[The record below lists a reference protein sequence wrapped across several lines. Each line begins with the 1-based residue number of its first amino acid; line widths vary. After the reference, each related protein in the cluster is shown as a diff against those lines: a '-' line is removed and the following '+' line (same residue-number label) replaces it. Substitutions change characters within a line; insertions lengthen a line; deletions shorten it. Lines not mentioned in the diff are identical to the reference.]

1 MMGDYEDVLGA
12 AVAVAALEDRIREL
26 RARLASP
33 PAQPNAVLT
42 PPLSDRRDH
51 VDGPESASLQIVVF
65 GAYGTPASRALGQLL
80 DRLRAARP
88 AELRIAWRHLPDP
101 DAHPRATALALAA
114 EAAASDARFW
124 SMSRELLALRHYD
137 LAGVQHAARRAD
149 VDFDRLLSVM
159 RAGVGAD
166 RVVDDVASGLASSV
180 VHAPTLFIN
189 GERFNGE
196 LDAEAVWAAVQAA
209 VLA

>member
-12 AVAVAALEDRIREL
+12 AVAVAALEDRIRAL
-26 RARLASP
+26 RSRLTPP
-33 PAQPNAVLT
+33 PAHRGAGLS

-51 VDGPESASLQIVVF
+51 VAGPESARLEIVVF

-80 DRLRAARP
+80 ERLRAARP
-88 AELRIAWRHLPDP
+88 GALRIAWRHLPAP

-114 EAAASDARFW
+114 EAAATEARFW

-137 LAGVQHAARRAD
+137 LVGMQHAARRAD
-149 VDFDRLLSVM
+149 MDFDRLLSLM

-166 RVVDDVASGLASSV
+166 RVVDDVASGLGSSV

-189 GERFNGE
+189 GERFNGA
-196 LDAEAVWAAVQAA
+196 LDADAVWASVQAA